1 MTLRLYRA
9 DSYAWQFTANVLRSF
24 HLDGHPAVAL
34 DQTAFYPTSGGQPFD
49 TGTLNGVTVV
59 DVVEQDD
66 GEIAHVLS
74 SELADERVQGQV
86 DGARRV
92 DHMQQH
98 SGQHVLSQAFVTV
111 ANLDTISVH
120 IGAGDCTLDLPTT
133 RLTADAIERAEDKA
147 NQIVFDDLLLIVR
160 ELSDAEV
167 ALLPLRKPPAVSGR
181 IRIVEVQDFDW
192 SACGGTHVNRSGQIG
207 LIKVMRAEK
216 RGDTM
221 RVYFRCGWRALADYR
236 ELSGLT
242 ASLVEGFRMSR
253 TELLPTIG
261 RLRDEA
267 RTTHKELVD
276 AQSRLLDYEAQE
288 MLREVA
294 AVPAS
299 GAHRVIART
308 LDGRDANAL
317 KLMAKR
323 LTTGT
328 GIVALLTGFSAG
340 KASWCFA
347 RSRDVTLDMGALLRG
362 AFSAVDSNGAR
373 GGGSAEFAQ
382 GSGAASDARVA
393 QVVLEWAVE
402 HLA

>member
-9 DSYAWQFTANVLRSF
+9 DSYAWQFTANVLRSLQ
-24 HLDGHPAVAL
+24 LDGHPAVVL

-49 TGTLNGVTVV
+49 TGTLNGVAVV

-74 SELADERVQGQV
+74 GELADEHVQGQV
-86 DGARRV
+86 DGARRI

-98 SGQHVLSQAFVTV
+98 SGQHVLSQAFVAV

-133 RLTADAIERAEDKA
+133 RLTAEVIERAEDKA
-147 NQIVFDDLLLIVR
+147 NQIVFDDLPLIVR

-167 ALLPLRKPPAVSGR
+167 AMLPLRKPPAVSGR

-207 LIKVMRAEK
+207 LIKVTHAEK
-216 RGDTM
+216 RGDTT

-236 ELSGLT
+236 ELSGIT
-242 ASLVEGFRMSR
+242 ASLVDGFRMSR
-253 TELLPTIG
+253 AELLPTIE
-261 RLRDEA
+261 RLREEA

-276 AQSRLLDYEAQE
+276 AHSRLLDYEVQE
-288 MLREVA
+288 MLREVNA
-294 AVPAS
+294 APAH
-299 GAHRVIART
+299 GAYRLIARS

-317 KLMAKR
+317 KLIAKR
-323 LTTGT
+323 LSAGV
-328 GIVALLTGFSAG
+328 GIVALLAGFSGG
-340 KASWCFA
+340 KAAWCFA
-347 RSRDVTLDMGALLRG
+347 RSRDVKLDMGAMLRG

-382 GSGAASDARVA
+382 GSGTAPDARVA
-393 QVVLEWAVE
+393 QVVLDWAVAR
-402 HLA
+402 LG